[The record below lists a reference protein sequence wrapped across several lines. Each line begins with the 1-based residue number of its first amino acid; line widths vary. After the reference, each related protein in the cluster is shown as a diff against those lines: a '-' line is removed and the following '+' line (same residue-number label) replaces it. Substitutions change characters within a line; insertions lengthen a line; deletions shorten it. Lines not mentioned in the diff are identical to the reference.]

1 MKTKLFTALAIVTLS
16 FTACDSDDDNTKVT
30 PQPETTELKG
40 SITSNVT
47 LKAGEIRL
55 TDPTIVRAGATLTIP
70 AGTKIIATTQSAYI
84 LIEKGAKILAK
95 GTAAQPII
103 FTSSTAKS
111 GSWGG
116 LVINGKAPLSRA
128 NASDPST
135 FGTEINDQIQYGGS
149 DIADNSGEL
158 DYIIL
163 EYTGANISDDKEH
176 NGLTLN
182 GVGNG
187 TKISNIY
194 IKDGA
199 DDGIEF
205 FGGSVDVTN
214 LLVVNSE
221 DDMFDFT
228 QGYSGTVKNA
238 YGIWTAGFKTD
249 EVDPRGIEADGNHD
263 GKGPDHINQSNF
275 KMQDIT
281 IINNSSQL
289 ATKDKDGNEIPLM
302 NDFVKIRRGATAT
315 ITNLLIKNAANST
328 FSDIIDMKDGNGAG
342 NASTNITYT
351 FEPESLFSLSK
362 IKLEGAAKAT
372 KNNTSTGANTSVFA
386 WTKYTF

>member
-1 MKTKLFTALAIVTLS
+1 MKTKLFTVLAIATLG
-16 FTACDSDDDNTKVT
+16 FTACNDDNNQINPVT
-30 PQPETTELKG
+30 DGTELKG
-40 SITSNVT
+40 SISSDLTV
-47 LKAGEIRL
+47 KAGEIRL
-55 TDPTIVRAGATLTIP
+55 TDATIVRAGATLTIP
-70 AGTKIIATTQSAYI
+70 AGAKIVATTNSAY
-84 LIEKGAKILAK
+84 LLVEKGAKIIAK
-95 GTAAQPII
+95 GTASQPIT

-116 LVINGKAPLSRA
+116 LIINGKAPLSRA

-135 FGTEINDQIQYGGS
+135 FGTEINDNIQYGGS
-149 DIADNSGEL
+149 DVADNSGEL

-187 TKISNIY
+187 TKISNIF

-228 QGYSGTVKNA
+228 QGYSGTLKNA
-238 YGIWTAGFKTD
+238 YGIWTAAFKTD

-263 GKGPDHINQSNF
+263 GKGSDHVNQSNF

-281 IINNSSQL
+281 IINNATQQ
-289 ATKDKDGNEIPLM
+289 ATKDKDGKEIPLM

-315 ITNLLIKNAANST
+315 ITNLLIKNGLNST
-328 FSDIIDMKDGNGAG
+328 FSDIIDMTDGNGAG
-342 NASTNITYT
+342 NGATIITYT
-351 FEPESLFSLSK
+351 FDPESLFSASK
-362 IKLEGAAKAT
+362 VKLEGTATAT
-372 KNNTSTGANTSVFA
+372 KNTTSKGADTSVFA
-386 WTKYTF
+386 WTKFTF